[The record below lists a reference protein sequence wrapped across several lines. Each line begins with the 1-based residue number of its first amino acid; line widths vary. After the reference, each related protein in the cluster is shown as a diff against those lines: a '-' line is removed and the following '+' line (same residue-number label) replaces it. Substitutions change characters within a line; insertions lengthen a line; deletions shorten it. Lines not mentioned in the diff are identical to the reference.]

1 MSVNNST
8 RGSRVI
14 ERSIG
19 ILPAF
24 VIYSFVILF
33 PLGFSIYY
41 STTDW
46 MGGQTYSFVGLQ
58 NYVRLLGDPDFWLS
72 VKNTLVI
79 TVLNVIGQVGLG
91 FFIAILLAIRY
102 VRATKIHQ
110 TLIFFPVVLS
120 PIVVGLI
127 WRLIYNTRNGLL
139 NLILRSLGLESL
151 IMLWLD
157 NPDIVLFTV
166 SIPVIWQF
174 AGLYLVI
181 LLGAIHTIPTSV
193 IESSLIDGANARQ
206 QTFRI
211 ILPMIYP
218 TFKVAMM
225 ICVAGTMRIF
235 DHIFVTTG
243 GGPGKSSMT
252 MTMYNYNVSFSLM
265 RFSYGAAMAIG
276 IMIIIFGVTGLTMK
290 GLGGKRYE

>member
-1 MSVNNST
+1 VALNASLNRYRT
-8 RGSRVI
+8 W
-14 ERSIG
+14 ERMVG

-24 VIYSFVILF
+24 IIYSFVIVF
-33 PLGFSIYY
+33 SLGFSLYF

-46 MGGQTYSFVGLQ
+46 MGGRSYEFIGLQ
-58 NYVRLLGDPDFWLS
+58 NYARLLNDPDFWLS
-72 VKNTLVI
+72 VRNTLVI
-79 TVLNVIGQVGLG
+79 TLLNVVGQVGLG
-91 FFIAILLAIRY
+91 FFFAIVLANRF
-102 VRATKIHQ
+102 VRAPKAHQ

-127 WRLIYNTRNGLL
+127 WRLIYNSRSGLL
-139 NLILRSLGLESL
+139 NLLLRSVGLGDY

-157 NPDIVLFTV
+157 DPSIVLIAV

-181 LLGAIHTIPTSV
+181 LLGAIHTIPKSV
-193 IESSLIDGANARQ
+193 IESSLIDGATPVQ

-211 ILPMIYP
+211 VLPMIYP

-252 MTMYNYNVSFSLM
+252 MTMYNYNVSFTLM
-265 RFSYGAAMAIG
+265 RFAYGATMAIG
-276 IMIIIFGVTGLTMK
+276 IMIIIFGVTGLTTRA
-290 GLGGKRYE
+290 LGGKRYE